1 MAGLMNLRRPGVK
14 QDRAPGF
21 NRGPPGPTCRP
32 EPFSAEGETM
42 RFACLTP
49 FLFLALSACG
59 TAGSHVAEE
68 AQQKLVGMRTD
79 DLQACAGIPTR
90 TKQLED
96 GTELLSYEQ
105 KNGNIGGVNIALPL
119 VGGFNLAGSG
129 SYCHALFRVAEGRV
143 IGLNYTGDNDDRGG
157 ENGVCAPIV
166 RGCLRQPVPARAPAP
181 APAISMEP
189 VGR

>member
-1 MAGLMNLRRPGVK
+1 
-14 QDRAPGF
+14 
-21 NRGPPGPTCRP
+21 
-32 EPFSAEGETM
+32 M
-42 RFACLTP
+42 RFACLSP
-49 FLFLALSACG
+49 VLFLALTACG
-59 TAGSHVAEE
+59 TAGSRIAEE
-68 AQQKLVGMRTD
+68 AQQKLVGMQAD

-90 TKQLED
+90 TKRLGD

-105 KNGNIGGVNIALPL
+105 KNGNVGGVNVTLPL

-129 SYCHALFRVAEGRV
+129 SYCHTLFRVADGRV

-166 RGCLRQPVPARAPAP
+166 RGCLRQPVPARPP
-181 APAISMEP
+181 ELAPAISMEP